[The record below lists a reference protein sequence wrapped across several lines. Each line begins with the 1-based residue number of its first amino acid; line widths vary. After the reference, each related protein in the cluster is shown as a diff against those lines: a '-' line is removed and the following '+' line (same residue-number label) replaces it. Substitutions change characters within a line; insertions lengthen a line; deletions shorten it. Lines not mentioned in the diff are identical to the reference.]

1 MNEFIDIDIYVRQA
15 ADCSTEGVSIT
26 INQESRQFVNAY
38 MVGKYGNDSVFCI
51 RTDECNAKWIEQSD
65 EFLGYSTDKFLI
77 TNNITWLE

>member
-1 MNEFIDIDIYVRQA
+1 MSGILDIDIYVRQA
-15 ADCSTEGVSIT
+15 TDCSTEGVSIT

-38 MVGKYGNDSVFCI
+38 MVGKYDNDSVFCI
-51 RTDECNAKWIEQSD
+51 RTDEYNAKWIEQSD